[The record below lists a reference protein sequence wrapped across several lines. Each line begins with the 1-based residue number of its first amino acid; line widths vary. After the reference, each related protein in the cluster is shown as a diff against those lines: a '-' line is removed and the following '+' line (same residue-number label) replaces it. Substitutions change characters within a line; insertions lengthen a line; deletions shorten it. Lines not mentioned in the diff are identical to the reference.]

1 MSDIVN
7 AFKQTKGYKKRKNLL
22 SDTQEVAQQPQEQ
35 ETENQALTASQQQN
49 IALDTSGTKDSDRLA
64 QLEQLAAAETAQNEA
79 NKQAAQAAAQ
89 AQQKAQ
95 ESQNRLSE
103 QAQNVYNNAHNDMGW
118 KKYYNE
124 EKQKVRDSAFK
135 NDGFGSWL
143 QDVFNAGWDSRLAE
157 SQARNRYSFF
167 ASKAK
172 DEGYQAIGKIFLET
186 AEQEREHASR
196 LFKFL
201 EGGELEITAS
211 FPAGKI
217 GTTLEN
223 LQAAAYGEH
232 EENTDMY
239 PRFAQIAAEEGFDSI
254 AEVLKNIGYAERYHE
269 SRFRALIDAIENG
282 TLFKQDKIVMWRCTN
297 CGMWHIGT
305 EAPKVCPACLHPQGY
320 FISEGTISRCDTNEG
335 FCEYA
340 KIDE

>member
-35 ETENQALTASQQQN
+35 ETDNQALNASQQQN

-118 KKYYNE
+118 KKYYDE

-157 SQARNRYSFF
+157 SQARNRY
-167 ASKAK
+167 ASELNRKAF
-172 DEGYQAIGKIFLET
+172 DDNGNVSDQN
-186 AEQEREHASR
+186 QC
-196 LFKFL
+196 
-201 EGGELEITAS
+201 
-211 FPAGKI
+211 
-217 GTTLEN
+217 
-223 LQAAAYGEH
+223 
-232 EENTDMY
+232 Y
-239 PRFAQIAAEEGFDSI
+239 P
-254 AEVLKNIGYAERYHE
+254 
-269 SRFRALIDAIENG
+269 
-282 TLFKQDKIVMWRCTN
+282 
-297 CGMWHIGT
+297 
-305 EAPKVCPACLHPQGY
+305 
-320 FISEGTISRCDTNEG
+320 
-335 FCEYA
+335 
-340 KIDE
+340 

>member
-1 MSDIVN
+1 MSVSL
-7 AFKQTKGYKKRKNLL
+7 KGTQTEKNLL
-22 SDTQEVAQQPQEQ
+22 
-35 ETENQALTASQQQN
+35 
-49 IALDTSGTKDSDRLA
+49 
-64 QLEQLAAAETAQNEA
+64 AA
-79 NKQAAQAAAQ
+79 
-89 AQQKAQ
+89 
-95 ESQNRLSE
+95 
-103 QAQNVYNNAHNDMGW
+103 
-118 KKYYNE
+118 
-124 EKQKVRDSAFK
+124 F
-135 NDGFGSWL
+135 
-143 QDVFNAGWDSRLAE
+143 AGE

-172 DEGYQAIGKIFLET
+172 EEGFQAIGKIFTET
-186 AEQEREHASR
+186 AEQEREPASR

-201 EGGELEITAS
+201 EGGVLEITAS

-232 EENTDMY
+232 EENTDIY
-239 PRFAQIAAEEGFDSI
+239 PKFAQIAAEEGFDSI
-254 AEVLKNIGYAERYHE
+254 ASVLKNIGLAERYHE

-305 EAPKVCPACLHPQGY
+305 EAPTVCPACLHPQGY
-320 FISEGTISRCDTNEG
+320 FISEGTISRCDTSEG

-340 KIDE
+340 KIDD